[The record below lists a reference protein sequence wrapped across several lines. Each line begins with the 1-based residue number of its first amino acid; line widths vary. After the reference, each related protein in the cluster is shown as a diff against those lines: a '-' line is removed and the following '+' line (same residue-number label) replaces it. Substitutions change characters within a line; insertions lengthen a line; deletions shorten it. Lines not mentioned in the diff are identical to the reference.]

1 MYRLGFFDLE
11 AGRAAAAA
19 VVMLIVN
26 LVLAAV
32 ASRLMSRRAEQ
43 ASHA

>member
-11 AGRAAAAA
+11 AGRAAAVA

-26 LVLAAV
+26 LLLAAI
-32 ASRLMSRRAEQ
+32 ASRLMFRPTEQ
-43 ASHA
+43 PIDA